1 MELWIQDNLSPV
13 LLTNLCQMDWQTG
26 ISIPW
31 APVGA
36 KNLCVSFKFWMN
48 KQKVIVL
55 GEAADDGKL
64 SEAERGLPLTR
75 PERDNDEDDEAERRE
90 GDYKIF

>member
-1 MELWIQDNLSPV
+1 
-13 LLTNLCQMDWQTG
+13 
-26 ISIPW
+26 
-31 APVGA
+31 
-36 KNLCVSFKFWMN
+36 MN

-75 PERDNDEDDEAERRE
+75 HERDNDEDDEAERRE